1 MQNQRVF
8 GEFYWETA
16 YLAPKIGTLFRFLP
30 HNVRNIPHIS
40 RMFVYKYAKSA
51 HYLEFSFIFVV

>member
-40 RMFVYKYAKSA
+40 RMFVYKYAESA
-51 HYLEFSFIFVV
+51 HF